1 MVNADEIGPVTPNIF
16 SFMGYQPDVTRV
28 LDETI
33 PSDCAAVAEMDAAA
47 AMLIRA

>member
-1 MVNADEIGPVTPNIF
+1 MVDADEIGSLTPNNF
-16 SFMGYQPDVTRV
+16 SFMGYQLDVTRV

-33 PSDCAAVAEMDAAA
+33 PSVCAAVAKMDAAA